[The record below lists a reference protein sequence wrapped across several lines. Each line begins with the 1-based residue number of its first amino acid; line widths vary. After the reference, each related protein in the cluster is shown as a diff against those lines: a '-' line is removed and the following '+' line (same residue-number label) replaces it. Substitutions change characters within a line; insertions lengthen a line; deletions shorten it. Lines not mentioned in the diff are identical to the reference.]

1 MRLVSDE
8 RSGRLR
14 TQIAN
19 GLLSLLLLLLLP
31 VPSAVEW
38 QAGDEAEAE
47 AAAVAEDE
55 SRCLDDRWLPV
66 LRALLLLALVVEIQP
81 GDRDD
86 PFDERE
92 LED

>member
-8 RSGRLR
+8 RNGKLR

-47 AAAVAEDE
+47 AVAVAEDE
-55 SRCLDDRWLPV
+55 SRCLEDRWLLV

-86 PFDERE
+86 PCDERE

>member
-1 MRLVSDE
+1 MSDE

-14 TQIAN
+14 KQIAN

-47 AAAVAEDE
+47 AAVVAEDK

-86 PFDERE
+86 PCDERE

>member
-1 MRLVSDE
+1 VSDE

-19 GLLSLLLLLLLP
+19 GLLSLLWLLLLP

-86 PFDERE
+86 PCDERE

>member
-86 PFDERE
+86 PCDERE

>member
-31 VPSAVEW
+31 VPSTVEW
-38 QAGDEAEAE
+38 QAGDEAEAV
-47 AAAVAEDE
+47 AVAEDE

-66 LRALLLLALVVEIQP
+66 LRVLLLLALVVEIQP
-81 GDRDD
+81 GDRED
-86 PFDERE
+86 PCDERE

>member
-19 GLLSLLLLLLLP
+19 LLLLLP